1 MNENKIGEKLRYL
14 RKAKGLTTQEVAD
27 IINVSQSYISRF
39 ENGRA
44 IPDIDMLDHLLKALD
59 SNLSTFFSS
68 DIDELPEDIIS
79 LVQTVKK
86 LTPDARKKLNE
97 FLKLLIEQ

>member
-27 IINVSQSYISRF
+27 KINVSQSYISRF

-44 IPDIDMLDHLLKALD
+44 IPDIDMLDRLLKALD

-97 FLKLLIEQ
+97 FLKLLID